1 MEPDLLEQAG
11 IDRSWESQIVN
22 APATVNLL
30 GQLMVLSSKRDFSF
44 EAYMPNQT
52 YTFITH
58 RQSFRA
64 TLIQIANEGWH
75 AFHGAHMNMDKI
87 QMYMQLIPGHIATSI
102 RILTTVPT
110 PGLMSRILPRTFN
123 EIERIGNE
131 CTKLSNDTH
140 NKFLA
145 VLKLIGEV
153 ILVTGASQGIQEKQ
167 LRDVEIRLNVAR
179 IKQEQL
185 ANVTK
190 TVRLAYDR
198 AADNSRRAHA
208 AYREAIGKIPTGFG
222 KFLKDLGGAIV
233 SVVKTAGTFIVAK
246 MTGGPSSSADG
257 TRTGGADVNTQL
269 DTQETS
275 ILAALLSK
283 QLYPMV
289 SNLTAAIKS
298 QKNGTLNLD
307 PQLFEATQVYMSST
321 LQLIRSGSSTQDIR
335 LLFASGLNVTA
346 NIITELKKASPENI
360 QELLSTLERIHR
372 QAQSLSVPAIMT
384 GASSPNNA
392 QGSSGDDNERFIAQ
406 MEQQRLKDAEA
417 REDAYFNALSAKEEE
432 AAAIVTQIAT
442 YDLTRIDYKE
452 LLDLM
457 TKGIKLLSEINEKW
471 SELTAFFAALAGRA
485 EVALSG
491 TIKTFLEY
499 AREAGAA
506 SNTKEERDYMV
517 VMLKSQTDAI
527 HTQAYAI
534 FIMSRTYLDM
544 SNTFLRPRLGGLAKM
559 LVANDDK
566 EREKLREEL
575 TESTKVTQAQVKA
588 LISERRAN
596 YSVAMAARRK
606 SLEVVILRLGGTSVE
621 DEKAIATGM
630 QQYNNLTSGGLI

>member
-1 MEPDLLEQAG
+1 
-11 IDRSWESQIVN
+11 
-22 APATVNLL
+22 
-30 GQLMVLSSKRDFSF
+30 
-44 EAYMPNQT
+44 
-52 YTFITH
+52 
-58 RQSFRA
+58 
-64 TLIQIANEGWH
+64 
-75 AFHGAHMNMDKI
+75 
-87 QMYMQLIPGHIATSI
+87 
-102 RILTTVPT
+102 
-110 PGLMSRILPRTFN
+110 RILPRTFN

-321 LQLIRSGSSTQDIR
+321 LQ
-335 LLFASGLNVTA
+335 
-346 NIITELKKASPENI
+346 
-360 QELLSTLERIHR
+360 
-372 QAQSLSVPAIMT
+372 
-384 GASSPNNA
+384 
-392 QGSSGDDNERFIAQ
+392 
-406 MEQQRLKDAEA
+406 
-417 REDAYFNALSAKEEE
+417 
-432 AAAIVTQIAT
+432 
-442 YDLTRIDYKE
+442 
-452 LLDLM
+452 
-457 TKGIKLLSEINEKW
+457 
-471 SELTAFFAALAGRA
+471 
-485 EVALSG
+485 
-491 TIKTFLEY
+491 
-499 AREAGAA
+499 
-506 SNTKEERDYMV
+506 
-517 VMLKSQTDAI
+517 
-527 HTQAYAI
+527 
-534 FIMSRTYLDM
+534 
-544 SNTFLRPRLGGLAKM
+544 
-559 LVANDDK
+559 
-566 EREKLREEL
+566 
-575 TESTKVTQAQVKA
+575 
-588 LISERRAN
+588 
-596 YSVAMAARRK
+596 
-606 SLEVVILRLGGTSVE
+606 
-621 DEKAIATGM
+621 
-630 QQYNNLTSGGLI
+630 